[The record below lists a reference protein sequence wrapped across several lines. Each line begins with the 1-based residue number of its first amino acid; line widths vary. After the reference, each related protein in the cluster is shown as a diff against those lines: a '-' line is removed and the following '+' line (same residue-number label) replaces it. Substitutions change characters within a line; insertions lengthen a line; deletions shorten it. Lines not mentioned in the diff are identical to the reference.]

1 MANVEVWLVAHDPDF
16 RTAKKDWEDFVLSF
30 TDKIEEVDGTIPPL
44 PAKDLVSSTLL
55 QGQGTVPQY

>member
-1 MANVEVWLVAHDPDF
+1 MANLEVWLVAHDPDF

-44 PAKDLVSSTLL
+44 PAKDLVSSILL
-55 QGQGTVPQY
+55 